1 MIVFLLGKAK
11 EAQDM
16 NRPEKNFPSH
26 SIFQYLT
33 KASDRVSFKYSIL
46 LIRRTEWA
54 ALEFRNPIPP
64 RLHCVNVSSETQN
77 HLNENSFA
85 VHNHCAPDTARL
97 ISHAMFLMCQF
108 GEVPFYF
115 ISRFDVSWQTEIMK
129 RYRELCTLQR
139 MSKYTKYGQ
148 LKHVLDEIWR
158 STNTMTWQRRVL
170 CEHLWLSGMSF
181 VRKLVWRF
189 ISWSIVPLV
198 LPSYLHPAHA
208 LSLTEYQTCPST
220 PKSES
225 SICPLRVRLTPQKR
239 GLDCRFCLRLGT
251 HQYHAVYSFVFLPT
265 SLSTQWSRL
274 LCRRFNA

>member
-1 MIVFLLGKAK
+1 MRHNLNKQFKKKKFNVLESPKTTSRAKTTRTIFVDSYCSHMIVFLLGKAK

-16 NRPEKNFPSH
+16 NRPEKIFPSH

-115 ISRFDVSWQTEIMK
+115 ISRFDVS
-129 RYRELCTLQR
+129 
-139 MSKYTKYGQ
+139 
-148 LKHVLDEIWR
+148 
-158 STNTMTWQRRVL
+158 
-170 CEHLWLSGMSF
+170 
-181 VRKLVWRF
+181 
-189 ISWSIVPLV
+189 
-198 LPSYLHPAHA
+198 
-208 LSLTEYQTCPST
+208 
-220 PKSES
+220 
-225 SICPLRVRLTPQKR
+225 
-239 GLDCRFCLRLGT
+239 
-251 HQYHAVYSFVFLPT
+251 
-265 SLSTQWSRL
+265 
-274 LCRRFNA
+274 